1 VDVVKLLVPMLVMG
15 TKEKNAAVKSYSE
28 HALISLL
35 RLRQDDS
42 MLTACL
48 ELLEVGMK
56 ESLNEVVSKALR
68 KLVSQPETKYD
79 DDIDNTLLK

>member
-1 VDVVKLLVPMLVMG
+1 
-15 TKEKNAAVKSYSE
+15 
-28 HALISLL
+28 
-35 RLRQDDS
+35 
-42 MLTACL
+42 L

-68 KLVSQPETKYD
+68 KLISQPDTKYD